1 VLNFLEIAM
10 KWKDSDG
17 FLETIKEENRF
28 GIFLDMGVGKTALLL
43 ALADHKFF
51 NSNVKKILIITPK
64 KVSLSTWQ
72 NEIKKWSNFSYMS
85 ESVSLIEGTEQER
98 IKLLQEDKKFC
109 IHIISSSLTEWL
121 GEGLYGKHYP
131 VKPKYTPDYD
141 MFIVDE
147 CSQFKSPKSLRYK
160 ALKRLSKDKMLFLLS
175 GTPFSNIKREKDYY
189 RNADELYYAL
199 YLLGIYDKSLTQ
211 FRNDFCFTT
220 PWEKFSWKI
229 STKNYDVLIQE
240 LAKKSIR
247 KKLDMEIKMYEYPIF
262 CELDKAKL
270 NKLKKDYYLE
280 TNGLASITASNKAV
294 MINKTLQ
301 LSNGFIYDDTGGTT
315 RFNSF
320 KYEKLLEVLS
330 QIQGNSVIFYN
341 FKEDKD
347 FLLKN
352 LKGAKAYE
360 KDEDKENWNKGL
372 IKYLILSPFSEKYGL
387 NLQEGGNTIIWFGL
401 VWSAESYQ
409 QSNARLYRRGQK
421 NNVSVYYLM
430 AAGSFDEYVYNQL
443 VLKKEAIDDF
453 ISFAKVDQ
461 E

>member
-1 VLNFLEIAM
+1 MKWTDNDKFLERI
-10 KWKDSDG
+10 KD
-17 FLETIKEENRF
+17 EKRF

-43 ALADHKFF
+43 ALADYKFF

-72 NEIKKWSNFSYMS
+72 NEIKKWANFSYMS
-85 ESVSLIEGTEQER
+85 ESVSLIEGTETER
-98 IKLLQEDKKFC
+98 IKLLNQTSQFC

-121 GEGLYGKHYP
+121 GDGLYAKGRP
-131 VKPKYTPDYD
+131 RYTPDYD

-160 ALKRLSKDKMLFLLS
+160 ALKKLSKDKLLFLLS
-175 GTPFSNIKREKDYY
+175 GTPFSNIKQEKNYY

-199 YLLGIYDKSLTQ
+199 FLLGIYDKSLTQ
-211 FRNDFCFTT
+211 FRNDYCFTT
-220 PWEKFSWKI
+220 PWEKFAWKI
-229 STKNYDVLIQE
+229 SSENYNVLIEQ
-240 LAKKSIR
+240 LANKSIR
-247 KKLDMEIKMYEYPIF
+247 KKLDMEIQLLEYPVF
-262 CELDKAKL
+262 CSLDTERMS
-270 NKLKKDYYLE
+270 KLKKDYYIE
-280 TNGLASITASNKAV
+280 TNGFASITASNKAV

-301 LSNGFIYDDTGGTT
+301 LSNGFIYDDTGVVS
-315 RFNSF
+315 RFNTF
-320 KYEKLLEVLS
+320 KFEKLKELLS
-330 QIQGNSVIFYN
+330 QIEGNCIIFYN

-347 FLLKN
+347 FLLKH

-360 KDEDKENWNKGL
+360 KDEDKSDWNNGQ

-430 AAGSFDEYVYNQL
+430 ARGSFDEYVYNQL

-453 ISFAKVDQ
+453 INYAQVDQ

>member
-1 VLNFLEIAM
+1 
-10 KWKDSDG
+10 
-17 FLETIKEENRF
+17 
-28 GIFLDMGVGKTALLL
+28 
-43 ALADHKFF
+43 
-51 NSNVKKILIITPK
+51 
-64 KVSLSTWQ
+64 
-72 NEIKKWSNFSYMS
+72 
-85 ESVSLIEGTEQER
+85 
-98 IKLLQEDKKFC
+98 
-109 IHIISSSLTEWL
+109 
-121 GEGLYGKHYP
+121 
-131 VKPKYTPDYD
+131 

-160 ALKRLSKDKMLFLLS
+160 ALKKLSKDKTLFLLS

-229 STKNYDVLIQE
+229 STKNYDMLISE

-247 KKLDMEIKMYEYPIF
+247 KKLDMEIKMFEYPIF
-262 CELDKAKL
+262 CTLD
-270 NKLKKDYYLE
+270 NERMSKLKKNYYIE

-301 LSNGFIYDDTGGTT
+301 LSNGFIYDDTGTAS
-315 RFNSF
+315 RFNTF

-330 QIQGNSVIFYN
+330 QIQDNCIIFYN

-352 LKGAKAYE
+352 LKGAKSYD

-430 AAGSFDEYVYNQL
+430 ARGSFDEYVYNQL

-453 ISFAKVDQ
+453 INYAQVDQ